1 MMRGRP
7 AWSPDAAGIRIA
19 VRVTPRASREAFAGS
34 DAGHFAA
41 RLTAPP
47 VEGAA
52 NAALVQLVARSFGVP
67 KRAVTLVAGDTSRIK
82 RLRVEGDAAALAQT
96 AATLYAA
103 GHER

>member
-1 MMRGRP
+1 MRGGA
-7 AWSPDAAGIRIA
+7 AWSPDPAGLRIA
-19 VRVTPRASREAFAGS
+19 VRVTPRTSREAFGGS
-34 DAGHFAA
+34 GAEHFAA

-82 RLRVEGDAAALAQT
+82 RLRVEGDTAALAQT
-96 AATLYAA
+96 AASLYATVP
-103 GHER
+103 

>member
-1 MMRGRP
+1 MRDGA
-7 AWSPDAAGIRIA
+7 AWSPDPAGIRIA
-19 VRVTPRASREAFAGS
+19 VRVTPRSSREAFGGS
-34 DAGHFAA
+34 KAEHFAA
-41 RLTAPP
+41 RLMAPP

-82 RLRVEGDAAALAQT
+82 RLRVEGDTAVLAQK
-96 AATLYAA
+96 AATLYAT